1 MKVCLFRTTFYW
13 PIRVQLETYSSHYNF
28 HPFSLWKIITLQRII
43 VFCMWKAYHFDRWS
57 LNYITLI
64 HCRGTIC
71 PYETLLYSA
80 IFWVIVKI
88 SCLNI
93 IIQDSWNISSN
104 AYAPIFFFLLFFIQ
118 KISFL
123 FSFLITFFLYSTHA
137 GPNSGDISVIKAD
150 NHQAATVQT
159 LGNPFKLVHKQKIP
173 DVREKSLRFR
183 PDDSFN
189 PCLKSAR
196 LVLIDR
202 LIVVKV
208 LTCRKTTNLGCKP
221 AEGRCRPNYSLVR
234 SPGGTELVYT
244 SKCVCATTW
253 LKSHCI

>member
-1 MKVCLFRTTFYW
+1 MLMPR
-13 PIRVQLETYSSHYNF
+13 
-28 HPFSLWKIITLQRII
+28 
-43 VFCMWKAYHFDRWS
+43 
-57 LNYITLI
+57 
-64 HCRGTIC
+64 
-71 PYETLLYSA
+71 
-80 IFWVIVKI
+80 
-88 SCLNI
+88 
-93 IIQDSWNISSN
+93 
-104 AYAPIFFFLLFFIQ
+104 FL
-118 KISFL
+118 SF
-123 FSFLITFFLYSTHA
+123 FSFLYRKSPFCFHSSLPFFHYSTHA

-159 LGNPFKLVHKQKIP
+159 LGNAFKLVHLQKIP

-221 AEGRCRPNYSLVR
+221 ANGRCRPNYSLVR
-234 SPGGTELVYT
+234 SPGGTELVYI
-244 SKCVCATTW
+244 SKCVCATT
-253 LKSHCI
+253 

>member
-1 MKVCLFRTTFYW
+1 MVFKL
-13 PIRVQLETYSSHYNF
+13 YNND
-28 HPFSLWKIITLQRII
+28 SLPGNNLPVR
-43 VFCMWKAYHFDRWS
+43 
-57 LNYITLI
+57 
-64 HCRGTIC
+64 
-71 PYETLLYSA
+71 
-80 IFWVIVKI
+80 
-88 SCLNI
+88 NI
-93 IIQDSWNISSN
+93 IILRHFLSYCKNKLSKYYYTRLMEYFIKCLCPN
-104 AYAPIFFFLLFFIQ
+104 FFFLLFFIQ

-244 SKCVCATTW
+244 SKCVCATT
-253 LKSHCI
+253 